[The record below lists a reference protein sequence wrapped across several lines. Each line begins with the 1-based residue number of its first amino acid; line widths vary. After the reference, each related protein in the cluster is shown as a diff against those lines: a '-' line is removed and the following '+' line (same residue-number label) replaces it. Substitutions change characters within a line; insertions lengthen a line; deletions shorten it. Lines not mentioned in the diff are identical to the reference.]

1 MCKQAD
7 ALLERAEAELSTAR
21 REAQVS
27 SDANPAAVCLHAHSS
42 AVHGLRARLALAGQP
57 FPSMPHPVVL
67 LECCLDLEPS
77 WDTFRNDLR
86 MLHLSAT
93 DAMDPMAPD
102 LVDMAAASL
111 QAAERFAAAFRLSFN
126 GAEATTP

>member
-1 MCKQAD
+1 MCKHAD
-7 ALLERAEAELSTAR
+7 ALLDRAEAELRTAR
-21 REAQVS
+21 REAEVPCG
-27 SDANPAAVCLHAHSS
+27 ANPAAVCLHAHSS

-67 LECCLDLEPS
+67 LECCLDLEPG

-93 DAMDPMAPD
+93 EALDPMAQD
-102 LVDMAAASL
+102 LVEMATASL
-111 QAAERFAAAFRLSFN
+111 QAAERFAAAFRLSLN
-126 GAEATTP
+126 GAEATAP